1 MTTSAMVGLFRS
13 SPKLD
18 PQFVA
23 LGRFHRREAQRAR
36 ESGSPNV
43 LRLALE
49 RENGN
54 VTTFETPIGDVR
66 KASTL
71 FHAERMTKFLLW
83 SAGGWR
89 LHVAA
94 PPEVT
99 AHLTRVYSR
108 GGERSF
114 DVDLMEKVYEKTFQ
128 VAATAPGELPAERNS
143 GATVGGKVDGCRL
156 GFDLGASYCKVAAVE
171 NGEVVFTDAFPWNPA
186 DQADPDY
193 HFRHIDKSLRIA
205 AAYLPRVDSI
215 GGSSAGVIVANRFMV
230 SSLLRGLRP
239 EKMAEGRDL
248 FLRLAE
254 EWGVPLTVANDGD
267 VTALVGATSLGVK
280 GLLGIAMGS
289 SQAGGYINPQ
299 GQMTGWINELAFAPV
314 DASETA
320 ACDEWSKDRGV
331 GAQYF
336 SQQAASRLIS
346 AAGISLPPGLKTPE
360 RLNQIQTLMGEKNPQ
375 AESIYETIGAYLGHA
390 LPLYAEFY
398 DFQHVLI
405 LGGLTLGNGG
415 GILLDTARKVLARDY
430 PEMAAST
437 SLHLP
442 NGNWRSTGPAVAAAS
457 LGVSL

>member
-1 MTTSAMVGLFRS
+1 MTASVMAEEFCSA
-13 SPKLD
+13 PKLD
-18 PQFVA
+18 PHFTP
-23 LGRFHRREAQRAR
+23 LGRFHHRQAQQAR
-36 ESGSPNV
+36 ETGNPNV

-54 VTTFETPIGDVR
+54 VATFETPIGDVR
-66 KASTL
+66 DASTL
-71 FHAERMTKFLLW
+71 VHAERLTKFLLW

-94 PPEVT
+94 PAEVV

-108 GGERSF
+108 EGERAF
-114 DVDLMEKVYEKTFQ
+114 DVGLMEQIYEKPFE
-128 VAATAPGELPAERNS
+128 VTASTPAGLPAGRTG
-143 GATVGGKVDGCRL
+143 GATVGGRKDGCRI

-171 NGEVVFTDAFPWNPA
+171 EGEVVFTDAFPWNPA
-186 DQADPDY
+186 HQDDPEY
-193 HFRHIDKSLRIA
+193 HFQHIDKSLRIA
-205 AAYLPRVDSI
+205 AAHLPRVDAI

-239 EKMAEGRDL
+239 EKMTEGRDI
-248 FLRLAE
+248 FLRLAA
-254 EWGVPLTVANDGD
+254 EWDVPLTVANDGD

-314 DASETA
+314 DVSQTA

-336 SQQAASRLIS
+336 SQQAASRLIET
-346 AAGISLPPGLKTPE
+346 AGISLPAGLSTPE
-360 RLNQIQTLMGEKNPQ
+360 RLNHVQTLVAEKNPK
-375 AESIYETIGAYLGHA
+375 AESIYKTIGAYLGHA

-398 DFQHVLI
+398 DFAHVLI

-415 GILLDTARKVLARDY
+415 GILLDTARNVLAREY

-437 SLHLP
+437 TLHLP
-442 NGNWRSTGPAVAAAS
+442 KGNWRSTGPAVAAAS
-457 LGVSL
+457 LGGA

>member
-1 MTTSAMVGLFRS
+1 MVEEFCS
-13 SPKLD
+13 SPPLD
-18 PQFVA
+18 PAFSPLGQFHHLQA
-23 LGRFHRREAQRAR
+23 RQAR

-54 VTTFETPIGDVR
+54 VAAFETPIGNVR
-66 KASTL
+66 EASTL
-71 FHAERMTKFLLW
+71 FHAERLTKFLLW

-99 AHLTRVYSR
+99 NHLARVYSR
-108 GGERSF
+108 GGERAF
-114 DVDLMEKVYEKTFQ
+114 DVELMEKVYEKPFEVVTS
-128 VAATAPGELPAERNS
+128 TPEELPAGRTD
-143 GATVGGKVDGCRL
+143 GATAGGRVDGCRI

-186 DQADPDY
+186 DQEDPEY
-193 HFRHIDKSLRIA
+193 HFQHIDKSLRIA
-205 AAYLPRVDSI
+205 AAHLPRVDSI

-239 EKMAEGRDL
+239 EKMAEGRDI

-254 EWGVPLTVANDGD
+254 EWDVPLTVANDGD

-289 SQAGGYINPQ
+289 SQAAGYINPQ

-314 DASETA
+314 DVAESA
-320 ACDEWSKDRGV
+320 VCDEWSGDRGV

-336 SQQAASRLIS
+336 SQQAASRLIE
-346 AAGISLPPGLKTPE
+346 AAGISLPDGLTTPQ
-360 RLNQIQTLMGEKNPQ
+360 RLNHVQTLMAEKNPQ
-375 AESIYETIGAYLGHA
+375 AESIYETIGSYLGHA

-398 DFQHVLI
+398 DFQNVLI

-415 GILLDTARKVLARDY
+415 GIILETARNVLARDY

-437 SLHLP
+437 NLHLP
-442 NGNWRSTGPAVAAAS
+442 SGNWRSTGPAVAAAS
-457 LGVSL
+457 LGESR